1 MRSVFYV
8 FSLLA
13 NILML
18 GNSVEFVENKPSYT
32 THLTNLDL
40 EESCNLLKSKE
51 DCNANS
57 ECSWCLSGAVKSSC
71 HCTEYAS
78 RLPPSIFICDGL
90 KTEELSITNVDEG
103 ALYFEPPVNFYDD
116 LFVPD
121 EVDTEVQNVY
131 EEKMGLEWHPRW
143 VDFLKFI
150 ETFNKKYNDN
160 ELERRFTN
168 FLKNLELIEN
178 HSYSFELG
186 LNPFSDLSQEE
197 FETFAKG
204 GYTPREN
211 PLPTKRNLLRFG
223 RTTSCNQFKS
233 KTQTLPDVIDWRE
246 RNAVTEVKDQGQC
259 GSCWSFSATGC
270 MEGAWAIK
278 TGKLVS
284 FSEQQLIDCSIVY
297 GNSGCQGGLMEG
309 AFEYAIDRGMC
320 TESEL
325 PYRANGGLC
334 SGCSVVAHF
343 SSCVDVTQNNQ
354 LHLKEAVSQGPVSV
368 AIEADTLIFQF
379 YKSGVV
385 DDVKCG
391 TNLDHGV
398 LVVGYGSENGKDY
411 WVVKNSW
418 GTRWGDNGYIK
429 IARSNSTS
437 DAGICGIASQ
447 PSYVVV

>member
-1 MRSVFYV
+1 MRSIFYV
-8 FSLLA
+8 FSLVA

-18 GNSVEFVENKPSYT
+18 GNSAELLGSESSYT

-40 EESCNLLKSKE
+40 EESCNLLKLKE
-51 DCNANS
+51 DCNGNT

-71 HCTEYAS
+71 HSLENAS
-78 RLPPSIFICDGL
+78 RLPPSIFVCDGL
-90 KTEELSITNVDEG
+90 KKDEINVSAD
-103 ALYFEPPVNFYDD
+103 FYDD
-116 LFVPD
+116 LFGSNVVE
-121 EVDTEVQNVY
+121 EVF
-131 EEKMGLEWHPRW
+131 EEKNVLQWHPKW
-143 VDFLKFI
+143 VDFLHFI

-160 ELERRFTN
+160 ELEGRFNN
-168 FLKNLELIEN
+168 FLKNLQLIET
-178 HSYSFELG
+178 HDYSFELG

-197 FETFAKG
+197 FKSFAKI
-204 GYTPREN
+204 GYVPREN
-211 PLPTKRNLLRFG
+211 PLPIKRSLLRFG
-223 RTTSCNQFKS
+223 RTTSCGEFKS
-233 KTQTLPDVIDWRE
+233 KTQSLPDTIDWRQ

-259 GSCWSFSATGC
+259 GSCWSFSATGS

-309 AFEYAIDRGMC
+309 AFEYAIDKGMC
-320 TESEL
+320 TENEL
-325 PYRANGGLC
+325 PYKANGGLC
-334 SGCSVVAHF
+334 SGCSVVSHF
-343 SSCVDVTQNNQ
+343 TRCVDVTPNNQ
-354 LHLKEAVSQGPVSV
+354 LHLKEAVSYGPVSV

-398 LVVGYGSENGKDY
+398 LVVGYGNENGKDY

-418 GTRWGDNGYIK
+418 GPRWGDNGYIK
-429 IARSNSTS
+429 IARSNSTL
-437 DAGICGIASQ
+437 DVGICGIAAQ
-447 PSYVVV
+447 PSYIVV

>member
-1 MRSVFYV
+1 MRSIFLI
-8 FSLLA
+8 FSLVLNTLA
-13 NILML
+13 FTNAEV
-18 GNSVEFVENKPSYT
+18 STYE

-40 EESCNLLKSKE
+40 EETCNLLKSE
-51 DCNANS
+51 DDCLTNDN
-57 ECSWCLSGAVKSSC
+57 CSWCSSGAVKSSC
-71 HCTEYAS
+71 HSTENAS
-78 RLPPSIFICDGL
+78 KLPPSIFNCNEL
-90 KTEELSITNVDEG
+90 KLEEVESET
-103 ALYFEPPVNFYDD
+103 FYDD
-116 LFVPD
+116 YLDSRTSV
-121 EVDTEVQNVY
+121 
-131 EEKMGLEWHPRW
+131 GLEWHPRW

-150 ETFNKKYNDN
+150 ETFNKKYSDN

-186 LNPFSDLSQEE
+186 INPYSDLSQEE
-197 FETFAKG
+197 FEEFAKG

-223 RTTSCNQFKS
+223 RTRSCSHFKS
-233 KTQTLPDVIDWRE
+233 TTNSLPDVIDWRE
-246 RNAVTEVKDQGQC
+246 RNAVTDVKDQGQC
-259 GSCWSFSATGC
+259 GSCWSFSATGAL
-270 MEGAWAIK
+270 EGAWAIK

-284 FSEQQLIDCSIVY
+284 FSEQQLIDCSVSY
-297 GNSGCQGGLMEG
+297 GNSGCQGGLMES
-309 AFEYAIDRGMC
+309 AFEYAIDKGMC

-325 PYRANGGLC
+325 PYKADGGLC
-334 SGCSVVAHF
+334 SGCNAVAHF

-354 LHLKEAVSQGPVSV
+354 LHLKEALSHGPVSV

-398 LVVGYGSENGKDY
+398 LVVGYGSESGKDY

-418 GTRWGDNGYIK
+418 GPRWGDNGYIK